1 MNAPNHT
8 AHANKFAAILQA
20 RQAAGGEGQQDPSA
34 ISSLQIPPAAAVV
47 VKPVLP
53 KPPRKRGWA
62 AASSSP
68 VRAETV
74 PAHAAPVASVSVGE
88 GSTVKP
94 RVATGRG
101 KSSDPRFRQVTAY
114 IPHDLHTNATIA
126 LRLANE
132 VRVDA
137 DKQDFSELLASL
149 LAKWFQGQNYYRPN
163 A

>member
-34 ISSLQIPPAAAVV
+34 ISPQIPPAAAVV

-53 KPPRKRGWA
+53 KPPRKRGRA

-74 PAHAAPVASVSVGE
+74 PAQAAPVASVSVGE
-88 GSTVKP
+88 GSMVKP

>member
-34 ISSLQIPPAAAVV
+34 ITPQMPPAAAVV
-47 VKPVLP
+47 VKPMLP
-53 KPPRKRGWA
+53 KPPRKRGRA

-68 VRAETV
+68 VQAEADSA
-74 PAHAAPVASVSVGE
+74 PAAPVASGFAGE

-94 RVATGRG
+94 RLAMGRG

-137 DKQDFSELLASL
+137 EKQDFSELLASL
-149 LAKWFQGQNYYRPN
+149 LAKWYQAQNYYRPN